1 MRSRAH
7 LLLRFHRAARR
18 PPRLRSYRVFEDM
31 GSAFCLGAVGGG
43 LWHFVKGYRNAPKHA
58 RLAGGLSAARV
69 RAPILGGNF
78 GVWGGLFAVFD
89 CTLAF
94 GRGVED
100 PWNAILAGG
109 LTGGVLAARAGPR
122 AIGRNA
128 AMGMVLIALIE
139 GLGIAISKFTMSRMI
154 AMQGGRTEKD
164 ALEPPIPP
172 GFGSRSLASGA
183 ERELQLR

>member
-1 MRSRAH
+1 MEDREPCP
-7 LLLRFHRAARR
+7 F
-18 PPRLRSYRVFEDM
+18 RVYEDM

-43 LWHFVKGYRNAPKHA
+43 LWHFVKGYRNAPRHA
-58 RLAGGLSAARV
+58 RLAGGLTAARV

-89 CTLAF
+89 CTLAY

-100 PWNAILAGG
+100 PWNAIAAGG

-128 AMGMVLIALIE
+128 LMGCVLIALIE
-139 GLGIAISKFTMSRMI
+139 GAGIAIHKFTMGRML
-154 AMQGGRTEKD
+154 AMQAGGKAARDT
-164 ALEPPIPP
+164 LEPPVPA
-172 GFGSRSLASGA
+172 GFGSRNLDPSAAELAQMA
-183 ERELQLR
+183 VMR